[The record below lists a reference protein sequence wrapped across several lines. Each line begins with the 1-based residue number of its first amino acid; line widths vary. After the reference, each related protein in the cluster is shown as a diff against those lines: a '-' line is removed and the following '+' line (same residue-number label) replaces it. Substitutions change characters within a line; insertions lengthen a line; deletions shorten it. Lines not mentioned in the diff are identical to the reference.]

1 MKMILF
7 VLHDPARLGALLD
20 AWKKAGAGGVTVLLS
35 TGAGRIR
42 QSASFRD
49 DIPLMPSVSD
59 FYERE
64 ESLSRTLFTVV
75 QDEATVRRIQAA
87 TREVVGD
94 LEQPDTG
101 LFAVLPVEQAAGL
114 EKKRKVQPG

>member
-7 VLHDPARLGALLD
+7 VLHDPGKLSALLE
-20 AWKKAGAGGVTVLLS
+20 AWEKAGAGGVTVLLS

-42 QSASFRD
+42 QSASLRD

-59 FYERE
+59 FYERD

-75 QDEATVRRIQAA
+75 KDEATAKRIRVA
-87 TREVVGD
+87 TQEIVGD

-101 LFAVLPVEQAAGL
+101 LFAVLPVELAAGL
-114 EKKRKVQPG
+114 EKKRR